1 MADRR
6 HGIGGKRP
14 GGSPVES
21 GSAAPA
27 PSMPPRPPLKPPG
40 PPLASEPGDRP
51 GAAGHRFGP
60 RLVCSECGIRWD
72 VHQRDR
78 KPCVAGSPAG
88 VTGDPFSR
96 RPVLPLP
103 APDSS
108 DSPEAPESPE
118 DEST

>member
-1 MADRR
+1 MADRG

-14 GGSPVES
+14 DGSPVGS
-21 GSAAPA
+21 GGALPVPPA
-27 PSMPPRPPLKPPG
+27 PLVPSVPPD
-40 PPLASEPGDRP
+40 PGDRP